1 MYDINIEDNR
11 GDNMYKEFE
20 VYKFAIKTLNDVLI
34 SVNECQFNALN
45 YYQEKVTKI
54 KNDKTLTLD
63 EKDAMIEKY
72 LHSVT
77 GVHSLLE
84 ENNKVINLINDH
96 IDVLKSN
103 VDKLITIVD
112 HPVVKK
118 SLDECTRN
126 LRTVLDTEC
135 GKIFELALETKYILD
150 EEAYDFSD
158 NRTIVETSLE
168 SLYDLADKINNMLQ
182 GIVFEDK
189 QSASSI
195 KKLVEKNVDTET
207 KRINYISNKATKMM
221 DIDYDTLLETGKLQE
236 LCTDLE
242 EEIRISNDKIAELQD
257 ILHDDIDSQAF
268 ILSIGLFIEIL
279 EEKIDDLNKVLNQ
292 LNYIVSIYGQ
302 ASKEETSDDDSIKD
316 DLVKLI
322 DEETKQI
329 ILFGHKV
336 SETLE
341 YLKTHNSSSK
351 EIVRCLSNLYFEEH
365 KRVDEAALKTE
376 KSFFN
381 RNMLDKEKELD
392 TIDYKKYCSILN
404 KSFWEARQ
412 KASME
417 NIKYPSAL
425 YERTV
430 KEYQNELLIDNYNVS
445 LEDVERIIEEY
456 QEKYADDIYMD
467 KIYENALYQLKDETP
482 ASVHELCDETYGLS
496 ALDRRA
502 YALLQED
509 LIKVIREIGIVKN
522 EDAEEGSLAI
532 SDYRKSFR
540 IDKLVEHKYMI
551 ERLLHIIDKR
561 SRLLDKS
568 TQ

>member
-1 MYDINIEDNR
+1 
-11 GDNMYKEFE
+11 MYKEFE

-34 SVNECQFNALN
+34 SVNECQFNTLN
-45 YYQEKVTKI
+45 YYQEKVSKI
-54 KNDKTLTLD
+54 KNDKVLTLD
-63 EKDAMIEKY
+63 EKDVMIEKY
-72 LHSVT
+72 LHSVS

-84 ENNKVINLINDH
+84 ENNRSINIINEQ
-96 IDVLKSN
+96 IEVLKGN
-103 VDKLITIVD
+103 VDKLIEISEY
-112 HPVVKK
+112 PVLKK
-118 SLDECTRN
+118 DLNELTKNLHDILAKECKR
-126 LRTVLDTEC
+126 
-135 GKIFELALETKYILD
+135 IFELADETRCILN
-150 EEAYDFSD
+150 EQLYDFSD
-158 NRTIVETSLE
+158 NKTIVASSLE
-168 SLYDLADKINNMLQ
+168 SLYNLSDKINSMLQ
-182 GIVFEDK
+182 GIVFDDE

-195 KKLVEKNVDTET
+195 KKLIEKNVATEM
-207 KRINYISNKATKMM
+207 KRINFISSLATELMN
-221 DIDYDTLLETGKLQE
+221 IDYDTLLETDKLRE
-236 LCTDLE
+236 LCTNID
-242 EEIRISNDKIAELQD
+242 EEIRISNDKISELQD
-257 ILHDDIDSQAF
+257 ILQDDIDSQAF

-279 EEKIDDLNKVLNQ
+279 EEKIDELNKVLNQ
-292 LNYIVSIYGQ
+292 LNYIISI
-302 ASKEETSDDDSIKD
+302 SKKINTSNSEIDDDNKIG
-316 DLVKLI
+316 LVKAI
-322 DEETKQI
+322 DEETKRI
-329 ILFGHKV
+329 LLFGQKV

-341 YLKTHNSSSK
+341 NLKRQNSSSK

-365 KRVDEAALKTE
+365 KRVDEVAEKTE

-381 RNMLDKEKELD
+381 KNVLNKEKELD

-467 KIYENALYQLKDETP
+467 KIYESALYQLRDETS

-496 ALDRRA
+496 TLDRRA

-509 LIKVIREIGIVKN
+509 LIKVIREIGIVKK
-522 EDAEEGSLAI
+522 EHIDGDSLAI
-532 SDYRKSFR
+532 SEYRKSFR
-540 IDKLVEHKYMI
+540 LNKLIERKYMI

-561 SRLLDKS
+561 SRILDKS